1 VNTHMHNKYRAKQ
14 LILLLGDVLSLLL
27 GVLAGMSLRNLRFPT
42 AQELEKA
49 IPLFLILI
57 GIWVIINYI
66 NGLYE
71 LARHKHRSVLFSR
84 MLQASMVNIVVGI
97 MFFYMLPQKIISPKT
112 VLLLSV
118 MAGYSLVAIWRM
130 IFSSLV
136 ATKALISPIL
146 FIGDM
151 EEMTELADLIY
162 DMPERGYA
170 LAAWVAG
177 PKNIDKAKYPNT
189 TFYDSIKA
197 IRPSVSVH
205 TIDTVVVAYNI
216 KHDASIVQ
224 ELYELLFWQTNIVSL
239 ATLYESITGRIPPY
253 IFSEHWFL
261 DHLQQSVHPVYG
273 RIRRIF
279 DVIIGLLMFLCLC
292 ILYPAIA
299 LAIRIESKGNII
311 FRQERVGMSAT
322 TFTLFKFRS
331 MYALAPDGSAETEG
345 VQFATKNDARVTHV
359 GRFLRKSRIDE
370 LPQAIN
376 LIRGDISII
385 GPRPERPEIVSQLE
399 NDMSYYQVRHLVKP
413 GITGW
418 AQVNQHYTDTLEQS
432 LQKLQYDLYYIKNR
446 SMLLDLSILLKTINV
461 VMRGMG
467 Q

>member
-1 VNTHMHNKYRAKQ
+1 MNSRYRAKQ
-14 LILLLGDVLSLLL
+14 LILLLGDILCLFL
-27 GVLAGMSLRNLRFPT
+27 GVLAGMSLRNLRLPSVH
-42 AQELEKA
+42 ELETTL
-49 IPLFLILI
+49 PLFAILI
-57 GIWVIINYI
+57 GIWVVINYI

-84 MLQASMVNIVVGI
+84 MLQASVVNIIMGV
-97 MFFYMLPQKIISPKT
+97 MFFYLLPQKIISPKT
-112 VLLLSV
+112 VLLLSI
-118 MAGYSLVAIWRM
+118 MAGYSFVAIWRI

-136 ATKALISPIL
+136 ATKTLISPVL

-170 LAAWVAG
+170 LAAWIAG
-177 PKNIDKAKYPNT
+177 PKDIDKSKYPNT
-189 TFYDSIKA
+189 TFYESLKA

-205 TIDTVVVAYNI
+205 TIDTVVVAHNI
-216 KHDASIVQ
+216 KNDTSIVQ
-224 ELYELLFWQTNIVSL
+224 ELYELLFWQTHILSL
-239 ATLYESITGRIPPY
+239 ASLYESITGRIPPY

-273 RIRRIF
+273 RVRRMF
-279 DVIIGLLMFLCLC
+279 DVVLGLLMLLCFF

-299 LAIRIESKGNII
+299 LAIRIESKGPVI

-322 TFTLFKFRS
+322 TFQLFKFRS

-345 VQFATKNDARVTHV
+345 VQFATKNDSRVTHV

-399 NDMSYYQVRHLVKP
+399 SRMPYYQVRHLVKP

-446 SMLLDLSILLKTINV
+446 SILLDLSILLKTVNV